1 MKKLIKVLFLSFAFI
16 YILTVNSVYAQK
28 NLGFKKEQIDSV
40 NELEVFADNFFKE
53 KQTNIASTLIVIF
66 KDNKTFFKSYPEHSK
81 SFSELTQF
89 DSRVFKEI
97 FIFIGILNLY
107 EQEKLNLRGDIS
119 NYKLKYDRNF
129 KQNILVEN
137 VLTHTT
143 GIQENIIYP
152 DFEKQR
158 SSDYW
163 SFKPSYRY
171 SEPNELIGYSDDN
184 LWILEYILKEVS
196 EKNPDEFITNS
207 ILSKLDLGN
216 TNLKNSKLWTNGK
229 DIERIIPTFLNPE
242 EVTSKLL
249 LKSDTWR
256 EIFQEKIR
264 LEDKLP
270 GSVTGFFEHYENK
283 VWGYSKLYFS
293 NSTTEEFI
301 FFPEK
306 KSGVYIFTGSYN
318 PSLRRDFVASFLD
331 QFFPVEKKKI
341 KRDKSPG
348 YSEYLKNFEGEYS
361 AVQIS
366 SHSFSK
372 FRMYNSVIKVL
383 QENGMLILQSGKME
397 PYGDLDGRLE
407 FIETDP
413 LFQENLCLFFI
424 SFYLIFFILLVV
436 EIPYIFAKKIA
447 YTPNRIRQT
456 IQILLWLENVIVFSI
471 FGSFYYFVDSYRLME
486 SYDYII
492 EGNPYDYT
500 IFTLPF
506 VFIFGVSL
514 LTYYTLRGVL
524 DKQLHLYRLIQLG
537 LFLFVSLG
545 FVYWLSYWN
554 LIGNSDFKTRIP
566 ASEKKFL
573 PMGDTKI
580 GRKSKKNLS
589 VLKGQYRQTPKPPF
603 VKASSR
609 ACETVEIKNTI
620 QRTIYS
626 LEKKETER

>member
-413 LFQENLCLFFI
+413 FLFRSPDRETYISFKMNEAGDVEYLLSGSGQHGVYKKLTLSESTLFQENLCLFFI

-554 LIGNSDFKTRIP
+554 LIGYGF
-566 ASEKKFL
+566 
-573 PMGDTKI
+573 
-580 GRKSKKNLS
+580 
-589 VLKGQYRQTPKPPF
+589 
-603 VKASSR
+603 
-609 ACETVEIKNTI
+609 
-620 QRTIYS
+620 
-626 LEKKETER
+626 